1 MKNCNKSV
9 AITVLALLAVCST
22 AQAVINPGFT
32 PLDLVQ
38 QSDVILV
45 LEFDKVN
52 DEGQA
57 VAAVKE
63 VLKGETPLKSLTLEL
78 LAMPDAFAEQG
89 KMVMKLIRDG
99 QKQGLL
105 FIGLY
110 RGEGMGI
117 EGAMGGDD
125 KATGFLHLSGQ
136 YSGTSQWFNF
146 EQYEEGSWDMAKIND
161 PMLGTFAGST
171 DMLLRCVRYILSD
184 EAATV
189 PVTGGVEWDK
199 ESQFA
204 TFSGKVADVRAID
217 LAAADTKGKADLFVA
232 AEGGDKL
239 YRFTDGKLE
248 DITAKTKLA
257 TKSQCYAWADFNR
270 DGKLDLASWDGKALT
285 LALQQDDGSFEAK
298 PCATGEALK
307 EGCLALAVVGVGEKG
322 DPALLVSTKA
332 SPVLLE
338 VKAADGAA
346 TGKPLVEKD
355 FPGKDLDEADKCLVA
370 DFDNDGL
377 VDIVQLFS
385 RGSLFYKGKSAGT
398 FEAPVKR
405 QIFAGQGR
413 RVACLGDWDA
423 DGLVDIFVTSED
435 RNRLWHN
442 FGEANFVDMLN
453 VSGEISYHAQG
464 GGCSATTGDF
474 NNDGRQDIFVAYAIT
489 MAPQL
494 YFNRGFRSFGQA
506 YEVDLAQQRR
516 LPQAGDGQQAGCLG
530 DFNGDGALDMVVVL
544 AKGEAWLFPRKVEDG
559 QALAVVGGLAMDG
572 PAGPVNIM
580 GWRDKRP
587 LGAMPVRPGD
597 PGAFYGM
604 DEPGPIML
612 KWQLP
617 GGKVEQKEVVA
628 EQGPVRVLVNKK

>member
-1 MKNCNKSV
+1 MRISNTSV
-9 AITVLALLAVCST
+9 AIAVLALLGFCST

-32 PLDLVQ
+32 PLDLVE
-38 QSDVILV
+38 QSDAILL

-57 VAAVKE
+57 VATVKE
-63 VLKGETPLKSLTLEL
+63 VLKGESEQKTLTLEL

-99 QKQGLL
+99 QKQGLM
-105 FIGLY
+105 FVGMY

-117 EGAMGGDD
+117 DGGDEQ
-125 KATGFLHLSGQ
+125 TVGFLHLSGQ
-136 YSGTSQWFNF
+136 FSGTSQWFNF
-146 EQYEEGSWDMAKIND
+146 EQYEQAWDMAKIND

-204 TFSGKVADVRAID
+204 TFAGKVRDVRALD
-217 LAAADTKGKADLFVA
+217 LGADAKGRADLFVA
-232 AEGGDKL
+232 ADDGDKL
-239 YRFTDGKLE
+239 YRFSDGKLE
-248 DITAKTKLA
+248 DITAKVKLT
-257 TKSQCYAWADFNR
+257 TKSAAYAWADFNR

-285 LALQQDDGSFEAK
+285 LAMQQADGSFEAK
-298 PCATGEALK
+298 PCTAGEALK
-307 EGCLALAVVGVGEKG
+307 DGCLALAVVGVGEKG

-332 SPVLLE
+332 SPILLE
-338 VKAADGAA
+338 VKADGSA

-355 FPGKDLDEADKCLVA
+355 FPGKDLEEAGKCLVA
-370 DFDNDGL
+370 DFNNDG
-377 VDIVQLFS
+377 VADIVQLFA
-385 RGSLFYKGKSAGT
+385 RGSLFYKGTGPGV
-398 FEAPVKR
+398 FDAPVKR

-413 RVACLGDWDA
+413 SVACLGDWDA

-442 FGEANFVDMLN
+442 FGDANFVDMLN

-474 NNDGRQDIFVAYAIT
+474 NNDGRQDIFVAYSIT

-530 DFNGDGALDMVVVL
+530 DFNGDGALDMVIVL

-559 QALAVVGGLAMDG
+559 QALAVIGGLAVDG
-572 PAGPVNIM
+572 PAGPVNIA

-597 PGAFYGM
+597 PGAFFGM
-604 DEPGPIML
+604 DEPGPIVL

-617 GGKVEQKEVVA
+617 GGKAEQKEVVA